1 LDHRRLPRVNTSP
14 GGAVVGSACRRRK
27 VVMPL
32 DLSDLLG
39 MREQELEDLFRANA
53 AGEIRDGDADG
64 IVVIAPGTDVS
75 RIASFLIRLI
85 AWRGKVFNGQE
96 GDLRNKVGPFGWKL
110 VRAKVYKDASWFDGE
125 ETIVLDYSKTS
136 FIASRIRD
144 EIREIAP
151 GVYLGLVFWGR
162 KKVAMFA
169 LKFST

>member
-1 LDHRRLPRVNTSP
+1 
-14 GGAVVGSACRRRK
+14 
-27 VVMPL
+27 MPL
-32 DLSDLLG
+32 DMSDLLG
-39 MREQELEDLFRANA
+39 MREQELEDLFRANP

-64 IVVIAPGTDVS
+64 IVVIAPGTDIS

-85 AWRGKVFNGQE
+85 AWRGKVFNGQS

-110 VRAKVYKDASWFDGE
+110 VQAKVYKDASWFDGE

-136 FIASRIRD
+136 FVARRIRD

-151 GVYLGLVFWGR
+151 GVYLGLVFWDR
-162 KKVAMFA
+162 TKVAMFA